1 MHPHRVPLLARCG
14 AAELEKLSVD
24 DIRSTANLR
33 RVLDKV
39 VTPTGLTLTLLL
51 LGLLKAA
58 SLAADAA

>member
-1 MHPHRVPLLARCG
+1 MARCG

-39 VTPTGLTLTLLL
+39 VTPTGLALTLLL